1 MTDLLESLN
10 PVQREAVQHTEG
22 PLLILSVAGTG
33 KTRVITHRIA
43 YLIRHHRVSPFNIFA
58 VTFTNKAAE
67 EMKIRLQS
75 LVGEINTLPWVSTFH
90 SSCARILRREIH
102 HLGYDRS
109 FSIYDTTDQLTAIKE
124 IIKAFHLS
132 LNNPNAVLGEIS
144 KAKTDFF
151 SPEKYAMSADGFFE
165 TSVAQVYRSYQDL
178 LRANNAVDFDD
189 LIKLTVDLFEAN
201 PNVLESYQDMFR
213 YILVDEYQDTNHGQ
227 YRLVRALAEK
237 HQNIC
242 VVGDDDQCLPAGTLV
257 QTPNGTT
264 PIENLHWEDSV
275 VAAAGRGTTL
285 TAEVSGIHR
294 KWYEGKLVKIKTQSG
309 AILRATPN
317 HVLFSR
323 LSNVPDLYHVYL
335 MFRRNRGY
343 RIGISKG
350 TRSDGFKDHPLQPG
364 VRQRCAQE
372 KAEKVWIL
380 KTCQTRAEAQ
390 MWEQYYAFEY
400 GIPTTV
406 FDAARHT
413 SLMQQNHINFI
424 YKQIDTA
431 SNAKRLMRDLYL
443 FHDYPSYRPKPISG
457 NKSPDRQIVNF
468 TMFSDKRVSQQSPW
482 HAHRVS
488 LNTTDRELEKQL
500 QSQGHHTRTGRRNT
514 WRIEKVRLDYEE
526 ALKLA
531 NQIAHAG
538 GGLEIQSGA
547 FLVGNRKY
555 DFQPA
560 SQIQPKMYLA
570 TEQDGELVD
579 DLVESV
585 EWEDYQGYVYDL
597 DVDCLHNYIANGIC
611 VHNSIY
617 SWRGADINNILD
629 FEKDYPSTKVMR
641 LEWNY
646 RSPKTILDAANA
658 VIRNNRM
665 RKEKKLIPFD
675 KDNTG
680 DPITCYEAYDERDE
694 AEYVIQQIKELQR
707 NGRKYSDCVIFYR
720 INAQSRTFED
730 ALRGA
735 NIPYQIVGGI
745 RFYERQE
752 IKDIMA
758 YMRVIVNPA
767 DTVSI
772 KRIINVPRRG
782 IGDVTVQKIEAF
794 AYDEGIA
801 LFEAIQRVGEVP
813 TLNNGAKNKV
823 RQFAELITSFNPNDP
838 PTRTAED
845 ILDRSD
851 YLRILRNE
859 GTIEAQSREENLRE
873 FIAAVAEYEEVETE
887 PTLTGFLERVTLVS
901 DIDSMEDEN
910 DVVTMMTLHSAKG
923 LEFEI
928 TFMVGME
935 EGLLP
940 HQRSFNSE
948 AELEEERRLCYV
960 GLTRGQQITFLTHAR
975 SRRLF
980 RDIDYCIPSRFIEE
994 IPPDLLSQGSP
1005 FESPRRP
1012 VVSSYD
1018 PDEPDYEDEVSFPYD
1033 VGDVVYHSKFGR
1045 GKVTAIDGH
1054 GFDMRI
1060 TVRFERGSEKTLAAA
1075 YARLQRVG

>member
-10 PVQREAVQHTEG
+10 PVQRKAVQHTEG
-22 PLLILSVAGTG
+22 PLLLLSGAGSG

-43 YLIRHHRVSPFNIFA
+43 HLIQDHGVSPYNILA

-67 EMKIRLQS
+67 EMRTRLENLIGPS
-75 LVGEINTLPWVSTFH
+75 PLWVATFH
-90 SSCARILRREIH
+90 ATCAQILRRDIH

-109 FSIYDTTDQLTAIKE
+109 FTIYDTSDQQTLIKE
-124 IIKAFHLS
+124 LIKTLQLR
-132 LNNPNAVLGEIS
+132 LNSPGAVLGEIS
-144 KAKTDFF
+144 RAKSDFI
-151 SPEKYAMSADGFFE
+151 SPEDYAKRVEGFFE
-165 TSVAQVYRSYQDL
+165 ASVAQIYPMYQDF
-178 LRANNAVDFDD
+178 LRENNALDFDD
-189 LIKLTVDLFEAN
+189 LIKLTVELFDAN
-201 PNVLESYQDMFR
+201 PTVLEYYQEKFQ
-213 YILVDEYQDTNHGQ
+213 YILVDEYQDTNRGQ
-227 YRLVRALAEK
+227 YLLVNALAQK

-257 QTPNGTT
+257 QTPDGTV
-264 PIENLHWEDSV
+264 PIEDVRWEDSV
-275 VAAAGRGTTL
+275 VAAAGRGKTL
-285 TAEVSGIHR
+285 VAEVIGIHR
-294 KWYEGKLVKIKTQSG
+294 KWYEGKLVKITTQSG
-309 AILRATPN
+309 AVLRATPN

-323 LSNVPDLYHVYL
+323 LSNAPDLHHVYL
-335 MFRRNRGY
+335 MFRRDRGY

-350 TRSDGFKDHPLQPG
+350 TRSDGFKDHPLQTG
-364 VRQRCAQE
+364 VRQRCVQE

-406 FDAARHT
+406 FDADGQT
-413 SLMQQNHINFI
+413 SLMQQNHIDFLYENL
-424 YKQIDTA
+424 DTA
-431 SNAKRLMRDLYL
+431 SNAKRLMRELYL
-443 FHDYPSYRPKPISG
+443 FHDYPSYRPKGISG
-457 NKSPDRQIVNF
+457 NRSPDRQIVNF

-482 HAHRVS
+482 HAHRIS
-488 LNTTDRELEKQL
+488 LNTTDRELEKRL
-500 QSQGHHTRTGRRNT
+500 QSQGHYTRAGRRNT
-514 WRIEKVRLDYEE
+514 WRIEKVRLDYDD
-526 ALKLA
+526 AFKLA
-531 NQIAHAG
+531 NQIARLAG
-538 GGLEIQSGA
+538 DLEIQSSA
-547 FLVGNRKY
+547 FLVGDRKY

-570 TEQDGELVD
+570 RERDGELIE

-597 DVDCLHNYIANGIC
+597 DVNCLHNYIANGVC

-629 FEKDYPSTKVMR
+629 FEQDYKDTTVLR
-641 LEWNY
+641 LVQNY
-646 RSPKTILDAANA
+646 RSTKNILEAAYY
-658 VIRNNRM
+658 VISNNQK
-665 RKEKKLIPFD
+665 RKEKQIWT
-675 KDNTG
+675 DNKKG
-680 DPITCYEAYDERDE
+680 SVITLHEATDDINEADYVMRQIRDW
-694 AEYVIQQIKELQR
+694 R
-707 NGRKYSDCVIFYR
+707 GRGRRYGDCVIFYR

-745 RFYERQE
+745 RFYERLE
-752 IKDIMA
+752 IKDITA

-772 KRIINVPRRG
+772 KRIINVPSRG
-782 IGDVTVQKIEAF
+782 IGDVTVGKIENF
-794 AYDEGIA
+794 AYEERIP
-801 LFEAIQRVGEVP
+801 LFEAIQRVEEVS

-823 RQFAELITSFNPNDP
+823 RAFADLITSFRPDDP

-845 ILDRSD
+845 LLDRTD
-851 YLRILRNE
+851 YLRVLRSE
-859 GTIEAQSREENLRE
+859 GSIEAQSREENLGE
-873 FIAAVAEYEEVETE
+873 LVAAIAEYEESDPE
-887 PTLTGFLERVTLVS
+887 PTLAGFLEKITLSS
-901 DIDSMEDEN
+901 DIDSMEDKS
-910 DVVTMMTLHSAKG
+910 DLVTMMTLHSAKG
-923 LEFEI
+923 LEFPI
-928 TFMVGME
+928 VFIVGME

-940 HQRSFNSE
+940 HQRSYDSE

-960 GLTRGQQITFLTHAR
+960 GLTRAEEHVYLTHAR
-975 SRRLF
+975 SRRLY
-980 RDIDYCIPSRFIEE
+980 RDLDYRLPSRFIEE
-994 IPPDLLSQGSP
+994 IPPELVDQGP
-1005 FESPRRP
+1005 VREAARRR

-1018 PDEPDYEDEVSFPYD
+1018 PDEPEFEDEVSFPYD

-1060 TVRFERGSEKTLAAA
+1060 TVRFERGSEKVLAAA

>member
-10 PVQREAVQHTEG
+10 PVQRKAVQHTEG
-22 PLLILSVAGTG
+22 PLLILSGAGSG

-43 YLIRHHRVSPFNIFA
+43 YLIQHHGVSPFNLLA

-67 EMKIRLQS
+67 EMRTRLENLIGQS
-75 LVGEINTLPWVSTFH
+75 RLWVATFH
-90 SSCARILRREIH
+90 ATCAQILRRDIH

-109 FSIYDTTDQLTAIKE
+109 FTIYDTSDQQTLIKE
-124 IIKAFHLS
+124 LIKTLQLR
-132 LNNPNAVLGEIS
+132 LNNPGPVIGEIS
-144 KAKTDFF
+144 RAKSDFV
-151 SPEKYAMSADGFFE
+151 SPDDYAKRPVGFFE
-165 TSVAQVYRSYQDL
+165 ESVAQIYPMYQDF
-178 LRANNAVDFDD
+178 LRTNNALDFDD
-189 LIKLTVDLFEAN
+189 LIKLTVELFQEN
-201 PNVLESYQDMFR
+201 PTVLEYYQNKFQ
-213 YILVDEYQDTNHGQ
+213 YILVDEYQDTNRGQ
-227 YRLVRALAEK
+227 YLLVNALAQK

-257 QTPNGTT
+257 QTPDGNT
-264 PIENLHWEDSV
+264 PIEDLRWEDSV
-275 VAAAGRGTTL
+275 VGAAGRGKTL

-294 KWYEGKLVKIKTQSG
+294 KWYEGKLVKITTRSG
-309 AILRATPN
+309 AILRTTPN

-323 LSNVPDLYHVYL
+323 LSNAPDLHHVYL
-335 MFRRNRGY
+335 MFRRDRGY

-350 TRSDGFKDHPLQPG
+350 TRSDGFKDHPLQTG
-364 VRQRCAQE
+364 VRQRCVQE

-406 FDAARHT
+406 FDRAGQN
-413 SLMQQNHINFI
+413 SVMQENHINFI
-424 YKQIDTA
+424 YESIDTV

-443 FHDYPSYRPKPISG
+443 FHDYPSYRPKGISG
-457 NKSPDRQIVNF
+457 NRSPDRQIVNF
-468 TMFSDKRVSQQSPW
+468 TMFSDTRVSRQSPW

-488 LNTTDRELEKQL
+488 LNTTDRKLEKQL
-500 QSQGHHTRTGRRNT
+500 QSQGHYTRAGRRNT
-514 WRIEKVRLDYEE
+514 WRIEKVRLDYDD
-526 ALKLA
+526 AFKLA
-531 NQIAHAG
+531 NQIAHAA

-547 FLVGNRKY
+547 FLIDNRRY

-570 TEQDGELVD
+570 TERDGELVE

-585 EWEDYQGYVYDL
+585 EWEDYQGYVYDI

-629 FEKDYPSTKVMR
+629 FEEDYPDTTVLR
-641 LEWNY
+641 LVQNY
-646 RSPKTILDAANA
+646 RSTKNILEAAYH
-658 VIRNNRM
+658 VIRNNQK
-665 RKEKKLIPFD
+665 RKEKQIWT
-675 KDNTG
+675 DNKKG
-680 DPITCYEAYDERDE
+680 SAITLHEATDDTRE
-694 AEYVIQQIKELQR
+694 ADYVLRQIKEWR
-707 NGRKYSDCVIFYR
+707 GRRRKYGDCVIFYR

-745 RFYERQE
+745 RFYERME
-752 IKDIMA
+752 VKDIMA

-782 IGDVTVQKIEAF
+782 IGVATVQKIEDF
-794 AYDEGIA
+794 AYEEGIP
-801 LFEAIQRVGEVP
+801 LFAAIQRVGEVS

-823 RQFAELITSFNPNDP
+823 RAFAELIASFNPNDP
-838 PTRTAED
+838 PARTAED
-845 ILDRSD
+845 LLDRTD
-851 YLRILRNE
+851 YLRILRSE
-859 GTIEAQSREENLRE
+859 GTIEAQSREENLSE
-873 FIAAVAEYEEVETE
+873 LIAAVTEYEESETE
-887 PTLTGFLERVTLVS
+887 PTLSGFLEKITLAS
-901 DIDSMEDEN
+901 DIDNMEDKS

-923 LEFEI
+923 LEFPI
-928 TFMVGME
+928 VFMVGIE

-940 HQRSFNSE
+940 HQRSYDSE

-960 GLTRGQQITFLTHAR
+960 GLTRAQEHVYLTYAR
-975 SRRLF
+975 SRRLY
-980 RDIDYCIPSRFIEE
+980 RDIDYRLPSRFIEE
-994 IPPDLLSQGSP
+994 IPPELVDQGTAH
-1005 FESPRRP
+1005 ESSRRP
-1012 VVSSYD
+1012 VVSTYD
-1018 PDEPDYEDEVSFPYD
+1018 PDQPDFEDEVSFPYD
-1033 VGDVVYHSKFGR
+1033 VGDVVYHASFGR
-1045 GKVTAIDGH
+1045 GKVTAISGY

-1075 YARLQRVG
+1075 HARLQRVN